1 MTPRFQVRAKLQP
14 RSPDASH
21 PTPPPTSFFRLFM
34 PRYRLLAID
43 IDGTLVNSRDE
54 LTDRTR
60 QALRR
65 ATESG
70 RRSVLATGRRYSRAL
85 PLVEP
90 LGLDAP
96 LGTARGAIIRHPRG
110 R

>member
-14 RSPDASH
+14 RSPDAPH

-43 IDGTLVNSRDE
+43 IDGTLLNSRDE

-60 QALRR
+60 QALLR

-70 RRSVLATGRRYSRAL
+70 MRIVLATGRRYSRAL
-85 PLVEP
+85 PLVAR

-96 LGTARGAIIRHPRG
+96 LVPASGALIKHPL
-110 R
+110 